1 MFLLITAQMYSRALA
16 VSGAINLVED
26 FILSLHMPPM
36 LVVIMFMIIF
46 LVLGCVLD
54 STSIVL
60 LCMPIM
66 CPIIANYGYD
76 LVWFG
81 IISIIAIQ
89 IGIISPPFGM
99 SVFTVKSALGDI
111 GSTDGDDISVI
122 DIFKGSMP
130 YIAGM
135 VVVLVI
141 CIAFPKVVL
150 LAL

>member
-1 MFLLITAQMYSRALA
+1 M
-16 VSGAINLVED
+16 
-26 FILSLHMPPM
+26 
-36 LVVIMFMIIF
+36 
-46 LVLGCVLD
+46 
-54 STSIVL
+54 
-60 LCMPIM
+60 
-66 CPIIANYGYD
+66 
-76 LVWFG
+76 VWFG

-135 VVVLVI
+135 VAVLII
-141 CIAFPKVVL
+141 CIVFPKVVL
-150 LAL
+150 IAL